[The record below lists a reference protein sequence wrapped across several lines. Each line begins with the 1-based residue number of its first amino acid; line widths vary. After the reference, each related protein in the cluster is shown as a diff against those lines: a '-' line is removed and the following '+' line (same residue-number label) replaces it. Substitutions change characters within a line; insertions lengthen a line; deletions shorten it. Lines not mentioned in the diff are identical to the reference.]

1 MNRRAFLESALR
13 VLAPRIPRHEFDSVI
28 DHALMSPGLR
38 QASPENAAWL
48 SMLAYIRHRLTEYDR
63 LLDEGYDVESARFFV
78 LDDMNARL
86 AEWGSPRRVSGEEE
100 EKQEGG

>member
-1 MNRRAFLESALR
+1 VNRRAFLESALR
-13 VLAPRIPRHEFDSVI
+13 VLAPRIPRHEFEAVI

-38 QASPENAAWL
+38 QASPENAIWL
-48 SMLAYIRHRLTEYDR
+48 SMIAFIRHRLTEYDR

-86 AEWGSPRRVSGEEE
+86 GEWGSPRRVSGEEE
-100 EKQEGG
+100 EKPEGG

>member
-1 MNRRAFLESALR
+1 MNRREFLRSALR
-13 VLAPRIPRHEFDSVI
+13 VLAPRIPRHEFESIV

-48 SMLAYIRHRLTEYDR
+48 SMIAYIRHRFTEYDR

-78 LDDMNARL
+78 LDDMNVLL
-86 AEWGSPRRVSGEEE
+86 AAWGSPRRVSGDEEE
-100 EKQEGG
+100 RPEGG